1 MMEGGVGIKLGMIS
15 PELLKDYLEVWWTIL
30 SCAIALGRFSDF
42 LISDWLWHHAP
53 HFSTYQKINPDWV
66 LYVVTYQYVRRHN
79 KVNKY
84 NFIIL
89 KTINVLQIHEFLTL
103 IWPLLLSM
111 TSWHGLYTLPL
122 YLFVI
127 IYSRFQWVALG
138 WFSYCFST
146 LGQSEARYFSDFW
159 KLKDKSQLGHK
170 TENAIIS
177 TFRVYILMFTI
188 IAILAVDFQIFPS
201 HFGKTHGYGISVMDI
216 GVGKVIRI
224 NCE

>member
-53 HFSTYQKINPDWV
+53 YLSTYQKIKPDEV
-66 LYVVTYQYVRRHN
+66 LYVVTYHYVRRHN
-79 KVNKY
+79 KVNEY

-103 IWPLLLSM
+103 VWPLLLSM

-146 LGQSEARYFSDFW
+146 LGQSEARFLKTERQITTWPQDRKCNYFNFSCLYSNVYNYCHPCCRLSNISIPFW
-159 KLKDKSQLGHK
+159 KDSRLWR
-170 TENAIIS
+170 
-177 TFRVYILMFTI
+177 FRDGYWCRKGYSDLLRMK
-188 IAILAVDFQIFPS
+188 IF
-201 HFGKTHGYGISVMDI
+201 
-216 GVGKVIRI
+216 
-224 NCE
+224 